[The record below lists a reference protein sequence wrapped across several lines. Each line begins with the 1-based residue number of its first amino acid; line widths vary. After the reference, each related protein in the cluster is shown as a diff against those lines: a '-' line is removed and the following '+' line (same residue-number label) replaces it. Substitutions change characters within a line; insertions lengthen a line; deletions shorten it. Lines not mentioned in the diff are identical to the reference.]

1 MIDIQ
6 TLGGALEGAENTS
19 RETMLWHADRRSPD
33 QIINQVKEE
42 ADLRGRDIVTNDG
55 YAQGVVEIHRDTI
68 VGNQYRL
75 NAQPNWQVLS
85 HLYSTKF
92 DEVWAEEYQTIA
104 EEMFNLIGES
114 NAAWLDAQRR
124 LTFSGLIRLG
134 IAGFTFTGE
143 VLATVEWIREV
154 GRPFNTA
161 IQFVSPSRLSNPTGR
176 GDDANLRRGVQRDSR
191 GKPVGYYI
199 RVGYPTEWYYGVDN
213 YNWKFVPVEKPW
225 GRRQVIHIADQMQ
238 PDQTRGVSALVAV
251 LKDMRMTRK
260 FHEIVLQNAV
270 INASYA
276 ATIESDLPREV
287 VAAAIGAGTVGD
299 ATGSFLNVIGGYLD
313 SMKQYASQADAI
325 AVDGAKMPHL
335 FPGTTL
341 NLKTLGTPGGV
352 GTDFEVS
359 LLRHIA
365 AGLGISYEEFA
376 HDFSKTNYS
385 SARASMLT
393 TYRHMLAKK
402 KFVADRLADEI
413 YTVWAEEWLNAKNLP
428 LPRGF
433 KSDIF
438 YQPFAKECLTA
449 CDWIGTGRGQIDEL
463 KETQAAILRV
473 NSGFSTREI
482 EVAKFG
488 GDWRKIFRQLERE
501 QRLSNELGLSFSR
514 DATKD
519 QTGSGQTVMDQSSD
533 QQDQQE
539 QQEAA

>member
-1 MIDIQ
+1 MIEVQ
-6 TLGGALEGAENTS
+6 ALGGALEGADFTT
-19 RETMLWHADRRSPD
+19 RETMLWNADRRAPD
-33 QIINQVKEE
+33 QIINQVKDE
-42 ADLRGRDIVTNDG
+42 ADFRGRDIVSNDG

-75 NAQPNWQVLS
+75 NAQPNWEVLQ

-92 DEVWAEEYQTIA
+92 DEVWAEEYQTVVEA
-104 EEMFNLIGES
+104 MFNLIGES
-114 NAAWLDAQRR
+114 NAAWLDVQRR

-143 VLATVEWIREV
+143 VLATVEWVREV
-154 GRPFNTA
+154 GRPFSTA
-161 IQFVSPSRLSNPTGR
+161 IQLISPTRLSNPDGR
-176 GDDANLRRGVQRDSR
+176 ADDVNLRRGVQRDSR

-199 RVGYPTEWYYGVDN
+199 RVAHPTEFYYGVDS
-213 YNWKFVPVEKPW
+213 YNWKFVPAEKPW
-225 GRRQVIHIADQMQ
+225 GRRQVIHIADQIQ
-238 PDQTRGVSALVAV
+238 PDQTRGISSLVAV

-287 VAAAIGAGTVGD
+287 VAAAIGAGATGD
-299 ATGSFLNVIGGYLD
+299 ATTSFLNVIGGYLGAMNKYT
-313 SMKQYASQADAI
+313 SAAGAI

-335 FPGTTL
+335 FPGTSL

-365 AGLGISYEEFA
+365 SGLGISYEEFA

-393 TYRHMLAKK
+393 TFKHMQAKK

-413 YTVWAEEWLNAKNLP
+413 YSCWVEEWLNAKNLP

-433 KSDIF
+433 GPPIF

-449 CDWIGTGRGQIDEL
+449 GDWIGTGRGQIDEL

-482 EVAKFG
+482 EIAKFG
-488 GDWRKIFRQLERE
+488 NDWRRVFRQLSRE
-501 QRLSNELGLSFSR
+501 NKLADELDLSFSAN
-514 DATKD
+514 ATKD
-519 QTGSGQTVMDQSSD
+519 QSTSGQVVMDQSA
-533 QQDQQE
+533 QQD
-539 QQEAA
+539 EAA